1 MISDTGNRIK
11 NISKKFFD
19 QGYRFVSFDVES
31 LFTNVPPQRSV
42 NVILKRIYDDKLI
55 HTDIEKNTMR
65 KLTKDTC
72 KRTAFRFYN
81 TIYEQIDSVSMESPL
96 AWVLANIIMTELE
109 NTVVQTLTTSGMITF
124 YCRYVDNTL

>member
-19 QGYRFVSFDVES
+19 EGYRFVSFDVES

-42 NVILKRIYDDKLI
+42 NVILKRIYYDKLI

-96 AWVLANIIMTELE
+96 A
-109 NTVVQTLTTSGMITF
+109 
-124 YCRYVDNTL
+124 

>member
-1 MISDTGNRIK
+1 MILATGLKTFQK
-11 NISKKFFD
+11 N
-19 QGYRFVSFDVES
+19 FVSFDVES
-31 LFTNVPPQRSV
+31 LFTNIPPQRSV

-96 AWVLANIIMTELE
+96 A
-109 NTVVQTLTTSGMITF
+109 
-124 YCRYVDNTL
+124 